1 MVQFGALH
9 LQALSGIGMLVMALL
24 AIFVR
29 SRAGRRPVSL
39 AAIIMPPLGMSTGF
53 LMFVSPY
60 FHLPVSWALLAL
72 GAGALLFSYP
82 LISSSKLE
90 YREGAIYVRRSKAFM
105 FVLLGLLCLRI
116 ALHTYI
122 ERHISIPQTGA
133 LFFLL
138 AFGSIVPWRLS
149 MLSQYR
155 RLKEETS
162 LPRLQ

>member
-1 MVQFGALH
+1 
-9 LQALSGIGMLVMALL
+9 MAVL

-29 SRAGRRPVSL
+29 SRAGRRPVSA

-53 LMFVSPY
+53 LMFISPY
-60 FHLPVSWALLAL
+60 FHLPVSWALIAL
-72 GAGALLFSYP
+72 GAGAVLFSYP
-82 LISSSKLE
+82 LITSSKLE
-90 YREGAIYVRRSKAFM
+90 YREGAIYVRRSKTFI

-149 MLSQYR
+149 MLRQFR
-155 RLKEETS
+155 RLKQQAGS
-162 LPRLQ
+162 PK